1 MCRTERHLPPRSEFL
16 RRPGHTRA
24 ALGQAQGRGVECG
37 EAGALQPGPAE
48 PEIGIDRVAE
58 RAGLRLFP
66 GSPAPVLPRTRTQ
79 ETFQT
84 WPLGCVLCLFNILWV
99 FHYFGEIQFHTQHSG
114 LSEHTLPQTQN
125 HRSSPPTPRS
135 PGLPALRHAALRAQ
149 HLRARDLQADG
160 AGAVSSGLTAEV
172 TTPGPRG
179 FHPPTLTYRHI
190 HMCAHTPVHT
200 QTQVTHTCAHTGY
213 THLCTHGYTHLCT
226 CTGAHPNTQVHTA
239 QHTCLPCPSWEPLL
253 HQVRSH

>member
-1 MCRTERHLPPRSEFL
+1 M
-16 RRPGHTRA
+16 
-24 ALGQAQGRGVECG
+24 
-37 EAGALQPGPAE
+37 
-48 PEIGIDRVAE
+48 GIDRVAE

-79 ETFQT
+79 ETFQI
-84 WPLGCVLCLFNILWV
+84 WPLGCVLCLLNILWV

-179 FHPPTLTYRHI
+179 SHPPTLTYRHI
-190 HMCAHTPVHT
+190 HMCHIHKQAGNLSAFLPQTHHRVLTGCQGGPQAGAEHSHGMRQGPSTPKNPWLSRR
-200 QTQVTHTCAHTGY
+200 TG
-213 THLCTHGYTHLCT
+213 TPATIST
-226 CTGAHPNTQVHTA
+226 
-239 QHTCLPCPSWEPLL
+239 E
-253 HQVRSH
+253 